1 MINSSGAAVDQG
13 RILVVED
20 NHFERA
26 LLAASLKQKGYQ
38 VWEVCNGRE
47 ALAFLAQNECDIV
60 LLDLLMP
67 EVDGYQV
74 LNQINQDAALCRL
87 PVIVVSAVNEV
98 ESAIRCISM
107 GATDYL
113 LKPLDPVLLQARL
126 NTSLANKRLRDREQA
141 YLKQIED
148 NHSQL
153 QALIASSRDGLVMIN
168 QSGLVR
174 VANAPAI
181 QILHLSGLP
190 EDWDGEHFAHILR
203 SLHHH
208 SPEAA
213 RALVAEIRRFAKGYA
228 SSSGEFE
235 IGGRFIR
242 WLNLP
247 VMVTGTLI
255 GRLFVLRDV
264 TEERSLE
271 KMREDLTGTLVHDLR
286 SPLANIRTSLELLIA
301 ESSGFNAY
309 QHELVD
315 VARSCTTRMID
326 LVNAILDLSELESGQ
341 VPLKRQMTSLPNL
354 GLETLLLQAPVAQEK
369 SLSLQDELPDDL
381 PLVSVDESLIRRVL
395 QNLIGNAVKFT
406 PSGGVIR
413 LKMQAYPTNITVS
426 ISDNGPGIAP
436 ALRERLF
443 QKFAAGRV
451 EGRGNGLGL
460 AFCRLVVEAHGG
472 RIWAESEPGK
482 GSIFYFSLPTGEI

>member
-235 IGGRFIR
+235 IGGAF
-242 WLNLP
+242 
-247 VMVTGTLI
+247 
-255 GRLFVLRDV
+255 
-264 TEERSLE
+264 
-271 KMREDLTGTLVHDLR
+271 H
-286 SPLANIRTSLELLIA
+286 
-301 ESSGFNAY
+301 
-309 QHELVD
+309 
-315 VARSCTTRMID
+315 
-326 LVNAILDLSELESGQ
+326 
-341 VPLKRQMTSLPNL
+341 
-354 GLETLLLQAPVAQEK
+354 
-369 SLSLQDELPDDL
+369 
-381 PLVSVDESLIRRVL
+381 PLVEP
-395 QNLIGNAVKFT
+395 A
-406 PSGGVIR
+406 
-413 LKMQAYPTNITVS
+413 
-426 ISDNGPGIAP
+426 SD
-436 ALRERLF
+436 
-443 QKFAAGRV
+443 
-451 EGRGNGLGL
+451 GNGNLD
-460 AFCRLVVEAHGG
+460 
-472 RIWAESEPGK
+472 WAAVCAA
-482 GSIFYFSLPTGEI
+482 